1 MWVNLLS
8 DHFTTSANNSQVY
21 FNKELLINILKSTT
35 FGKFVQIIEGTISG
49 VI

>member
-8 DHFTTSANNSQVY
+8 DHFTTSANNLY